1 MKETVLITGASSGI
15 GNALS
20 LEFAK
25 HNYNLV
31 VIARNKERLEKLKY
45 DLESSYNVEVTVISK
60 DLSNENAPK
69 EIYDELK
76 EKKIQIDYLINNA
89 GIGDACEYSASNWEK
104 QQNIVKLDVLALM
117 YMCRLFLP
125 DMIKNKK
132 GVIVNIAST
141 LAFAPTASQATYA
154 AAKAFVLSFSQ
165 ALYEE
170 NKQYGVSVLTICPG
184 MTNTSFFKNANFELS
199 NFKLA
204 NPNDFAKF
212 AYKQIMKRKPLSIHR
227 GFNKMTAL
235 YSRLAPRG
243 NVRRIFAKYC
253 KIK

>member
-15 GNALS
+15 GNALAI
-20 LEFAK
+20 EFAK
-25 HNYNLV
+25 HNYDLV
-31 VIARNKERLEKLKY
+31 IVARNKERLEKLKN
-45 DLESSYNVEVTVISK
+45 DLESNYNIKVTVISK
-60 DLSNENAPK
+60 DLSVENAPK
-69 EIYDELK
+69 EVYDELK
-76 EKKIQIDYLINNA
+76 EQNIQIDYLINNA
-89 GIGDACEYSASNWEK
+89 GIGDACMYSESDWEK
-104 QQNIVKLDVLALM
+104 QKNIIKLDVLALM

-125 DMIKNKK
+125 DMTQRKK

-141 LAFAPTASQATYA
+141 LAFAPTAGEATYA

-170 NKQYGVSVLTICPG
+170 NKQDGVSVLTICPG

-212 AYKQIMKRKPLSIHR
+212 AYKQIMKRKPLSIHK

-235 YSRLAPRG
+235 YSRLATRG
-243 NVRRIFAKYC
+243 NVRRTFAKYC

>member
-1 MKETVLITGASSGI
+1 MNETVLITGASSGI
-15 GNALS
+15 GNALA

-31 VIARNKERLEKLKY
+31 VVARNKERLENLKK
-45 DLESSYNVEVTVISK
+45 DLESTYNINVTVIPK
-60 DLSNENAPK
+60 DLSIDNAPK

-76 EKKIQIDYLINNA
+76 EKNKQIDYLINNA
-89 GIGDACEYSASNWEK
+89 GIGDACTYSESDWEK
-104 QQNIVKLDVLALM
+104 QKNIIKLNIIALM

-125 DMIKNKK
+125 DMNQRKK

-141 LAFAPTASQATYA
+141 LAFAPTAGEATYA

-170 NKQYGVSVLTICPG
+170 NKQNGVSVLTICPG

-199 NFKLA
+199 KFKLA
-204 NPNDFAKF
+204 DPNDFAKF
-212 AYKQIMKRKPLSIHR
+212 AFKQIMNKKPLSVHKF
-227 GFNKMTAL
+227 FNKITAL
-235 YSRLAPRG
+235 YSRLTTRG
-243 NVRRIFAKYC
+243 NARRTFAKYC
-253 KIK
+253 KTK